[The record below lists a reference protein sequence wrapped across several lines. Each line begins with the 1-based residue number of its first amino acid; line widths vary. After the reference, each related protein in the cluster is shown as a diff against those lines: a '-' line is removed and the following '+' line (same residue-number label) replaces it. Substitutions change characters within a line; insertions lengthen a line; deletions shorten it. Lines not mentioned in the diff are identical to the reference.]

1 MLKPVWKP
9 MQRQLLLGIVLLLSL
24 SAVAQAAD
32 PTPPTPA
39 PVMAP
44 VPKLRPIFFAS
55 GSSRGTI
62 GGHVMRGEHD
72 LYSLTATA
80 GQVMSVTVTA
90 PDDNATFQIYEPGTT
105 VSRNADGA
113 LEFKGQVLR
122 AAVEGELTTR
132 WSGRLPVR
140 GIYLLEVGS
149 TRGQARYSMDIRL
162 D

>member
-1 MLKPVWKP
+1 MWKSVWKP
-9 MQRQLLLGIVLLLSL
+9 MRRLLLLAIVLPLSL

-32 PTPPTPA
+32 PTPAPA
-39 PVMAP
+39 MPP
-44 VPKLRPIFFAS
+44 VPKARPIFFAS

-62 GGHVMRGEHD
+62 GGHVMRGKHD

-80 GQVMSVTVTA
+80 GQIMSVTVTA

-105 VSRNADGA
+105 VSRDADGA
-113 LEFKGQVLR
+113 LEFKGQALR
-122 AAVEGELTTR
+122 AAGDSEIITR

-140 GIYLLEVGS
+140 GTYLLEVGS

>member
-1 MLKPVWKP
+1 MWKPVSKSP
-9 MQRQLLLGIVLLLSL
+9 VLKSMRRLLLPGMVLLLSL
-24 SAVAQAAD
+24 STAAQAAD
-32 PTPPTPA
+32 PTPVSP
-39 PVMAP
+39 P
-44 VPKLRPIFFAS
+44 VPKVRPIFFAS

-62 GGHVMRGEHD
+62 GGHVMRGQHD

-80 GQVMSVTVTA
+80 GQIMSITVTA

-105 VSRNADGA
+105 VGRDADGA
-113 LEFKGQVLR
+113 LEFKGKVLR
-122 AAVEGELTTR
+122 AAVEGEIATR

-140 GIYLLEVGS
+140 GTYLLEVGS